1 MMVISRKSCLNYSL
15 LGLLFCIFTSC
26 EHTFEPLQVNDELVF
41 SMYGTVDVHGEFSA
55 VRVMPIGKSLINRN
69 PEPNGTQATLVHSI
83 TGHRITFRDSLF
95 KFGGDAFV
103 WNYLSEEE
111 LQANNR
117 YRFIAENPEGRSSY
131 AQINLPSD
139 LPIPTVEE
147 YNTGFESGIFIGESN
162 DPIVSVKTRYIVQPT
177 NELGCDPEVEVVISH
192 LDQLITYTD
201 GSYRLEVSNRSEIS
215 AALGPSVES
224 FRINRRE
231 LLVVSSGDDWPEIAD
246 LMDLEST
253 LPDAVNNINGGVG
266 YVAGIAGRR
275 IQITP
280 PLEPCPQIWSENISE
295 NIQGANPAR

>member
-1 MMVISRKSCLNYSL
+1 MVISRKSCLNFSF
-15 LGLLFCIFTSC
+15 LGLLFCIFTGC
-26 EHTFEPLQVNDELVF
+26 EHTFEPLQENDDLIF
-41 SMYGTVDVHGEFSA
+41 SMYGTVDVHGEFSV
-55 VRVMPIGKSLINRN
+55 VRVMPIGKGLINRD

-83 TGHRITFRDSLF
+83 TGHSVSFRDSLF
-95 KFGGDAFV
+95 KFGGDTFV

-131 AQINLPSD
+131 AQVNLPSD
-139 LPIPTVEE
+139 LPLPVVEE

-192 LDQLITYTD
+192 LDQLITYAD
-201 GSYRLEVSNRSEIS
+201 GSYRLVVNNRSEIS
-215 AALGPSVES
+215 VALGPSVDS

-253 LPDAVNNINGGVG
+253 LPDAVDNINGGVG
-266 YVAGIAGRR
+266 YVAGIAGRI
-275 IQITP
+275 IQVTP
-280 PLEPCPQIWSENISE
+280 PQEPC
-295 NIQGANPAR
+295 